1 MTDSKDLVKI
11 ALIDDHTLFRAGLVS
26 LLDRFDDIEVL
37 FESAHGQSFLN
48 QLSET
53 MPDLV
58 MVDLKMPHM
67 PGQALIKEI
76 RLRYPELKVIV
87 LSMHDDE
94 SIILNCL
101 KDLQVNAYLMKSTP
115 PKTLYEA
122 ILTVHREGFYFTP
135 HISEIMFNGLKKRQ
149 AALRSEDKGTGISER
164 EKEVLELICQGNT
177 NSEIAEKLFISKRT
191 AEGHRKK
198 LLEKTG
204 CKNTAS
210 LVAFAFQHKM
220 IDL

>member
-122 ILTVHREGFYFTP
+122 IHAVHEQGYYFTP
-135 HISEIMFNGLKKRQ
+135 HISQIMFNGLKKRQ
-149 AALRSEDKGTGISER
+149 VAIRAEEESIGISGR
-164 EKEVLELICQGNT
+164 EKEVLKLICQGDT
-177 NSEIAEKLFISKRT
+177 NAEIAEKLFISKRT

-210 LVAFAFQHKM
+210 LVAHAIRHK
-220 IDL
+220 IISL